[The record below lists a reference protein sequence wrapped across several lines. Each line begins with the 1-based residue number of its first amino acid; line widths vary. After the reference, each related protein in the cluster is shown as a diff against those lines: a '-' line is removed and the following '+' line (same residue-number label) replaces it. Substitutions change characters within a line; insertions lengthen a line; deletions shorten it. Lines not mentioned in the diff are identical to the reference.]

1 MKIQSSSISMSST
14 HLEKSFQFMEHATIE
29 GRASDD
35 LEGVILSLSKEA
47 EDGSYAKAIKSY
59 EEKQK
64 EEAKQRQEQN
74 LKSLAQV
81 MQAKQTENYGFDVS
95 DEYDLIFLYY
105 HKRGIFM
112 KYNEAEFA
120 KSANKYP
127 RLPMRNACDGTW

>member
-1 MKIQSSSISMSST
+1 
-14 HLEKSFQFMEHATIE
+14 MEHATIE

-74 LKSLAQV
+74 LKS
-81 MQAKQTENYGFDVS
+81 
-95 DEYDLIFLYY
+95 
-105 HKRGIFM
+105 
-112 KYNEAEFA
+112 
-120 KSANKYP
+120 
-127 RLPMRNACDGTW
+127 C